1 MRTKKGQKPMLK
13 QLLRT
18 KPILEH
24 SANCTNGTG
33 LKKCLTAFDLALLGV
48 GCAIGTGIFVL
59 TGIAAATQSGPAVVI
74 SFIIAGVASGFAAL
88 AYAELAASVGGSGSA
103 YGYSYVAFGE
113 FIAWVMGWIL
123 LLEYGVGAAAVA
135 NGWAGYFVN
144 TLANF
149 NLHLP
154 EALTKAPMVGGLIN
168 LPAFAI
174 IWVLTILLII
184 GVKESARFNNII
196 VVIKL
201 STIAIFITLASL
213 HLNTDNWQ
221 PYMPFGWFTSL
232 ENGKNIGILAGAS
245 LVFFAYFGFDAVST
259 AAEEAKNPQRDLPI
273 GLIASLIFC
282 TLIYIIVSA
291 LLTGIVPYT
300 ELNVPSPVAF
310 ALTQIGYTWAS
321 TLVATGVLAGL
332 ITVLLVLLYG
342 LTRILFAMSRDGLI
356 PAIFS
361 EVNPDRQTPTKII
374 LMCGLVVSIVA
385 GFIPLGELAET
396 VNIGTLAS
404 FIMVCV
410 GVIVLRIRQPNL
422 PRPFKN
428 PWNPLIPALGIL
440 SCGALMAFLPAATWI
455 RFGIWI
461 VVGIVFYFIYSMH
474 HSNLNKNQK

>member
-1 MRTKKGQKPMLK
+1 MLK

-18 KPILEH
+18 KPIVEH
-24 SANCTNGTG
+24 GNSG
-33 LKKCLTAFDLALLGV
+33 LKKCLSAFDLALLGI

-59 TGIAAATQSGPAVVI
+59 TGIAAATQSGPAVVL
-74 SFIIAGVASGFAAL
+74 SFVFAGVASAFAAL
-88 AYAELAASVGGSGSA
+88 SYAELSSSIGGSGSA

-113 FIAWVMGWIL
+113 FVAWLMGWIL

-149 NLHLP
+149 NIFLP
-154 EALTKAPMVGGLIN
+154 VALTKAPMLGGLIN

-174 IWVLTILLII
+174 IWLLAILLII

-196 VVIKL
+196 VIVKL
-201 STIAIFITLASL
+201 STIAIFITLAAAHFNSA
-213 HLNTDNWQ
+213 NWH
-221 PYMPFGWFTSL
+221 PFMPFGWFSTL
-232 ENGKNIGILAGAS
+232 ENGKTVGVLAGAS

-273 GLIASLIFC
+273 GLLASLIFC
-282 TLIYIIVSA
+282 TVIYIIVSA

-300 ELNVPSPVAF
+300 HLNVPSPVAF
-310 ALTQIGYTWAS
+310 ALSEIGYTWSS
-321 TLVATGVLAGL
+321 TLVSTGVIAGL

-356 PAIFS
+356 PAMFS
-361 EVNPDRQTPTKII
+361 QVNPDRQTPTKVI
-374 LMCGLVVSIVA
+374 LMCGVVVSIVA

-410 GVIVLRIRQPNL
+410 GVIVLRIRQPDL
-422 PRPFKN
+422 KRPFKN
-428 PWNPLIPALGIL
+428 PWNPLIPVLGIL
-440 SCGALMAFLPAATWI
+440 SCGALISFLPATTWI
-455 RFGIWI
+455 RFLVWVIIGI
-461 VVGIVFYFIYSMH
+461 VVYFAYSMRRSKLH
-474 HSNLNKNQK
+474 QA

>member
-1 MRTKKGQKPMLK
+1 MLK
-13 QLLRT
+13 QMLRT
-18 KPILEH
+18 KPIVDH
-24 SANCTNGTG
+24 SGSG
-33 LKKCLTAFDLALLGV
+33 LKKCLTAFDLALLGI

-135 NGWAGYFVN
+135 NGWSGYFIG
-144 TLANF
+144 TLSNF
-149 NLHLP
+149 NIHLP
-154 EALTKAPMVGGLIN
+154 EALTKAPMVGGIIN

-174 IWVLTILLII
+174 IWTLTILLII

-201 STIAIFITLASL
+201 STIAIFIALSIG

-221 PYMPFGWFTSL
+221 PFMPFGWFSTM
-232 ENGKNIGILAGAS
+232 EDGKNIGVLAGAS

-273 GLIASLIFC
+273 GLLASLVFC
-282 TLIYIIVSA
+282 TIIYIIVSG
-291 LLTGIVPYT
+291 LLTGVVHYT
-300 ELNVPSPVAF
+300 ELNVASPVAF
-310 ALTQIGYTWAS
+310 ALSKIGYTWSS

-332 ITVLLVLLYG
+332 ITVLLVLMYG

-356 PAIFS
+356 SPIFS
-361 EVNPDRQTPTKII
+361 EVNPDRQTPTKVI
-374 LMCGLVVSIVA
+374 LMCGLIVSIVA

-404 FIMVCV
+404 FVMVCV
-410 GVIVLRIRQPNL
+410 GVLVLRLRQPNL
-422 PRPFKN
+422 HRPFKN
-428 PWNPLIPALGIL
+428 PWNPLIPVLGIL
-440 SCGALMAFLPAATWI
+440 SCGALMAFLPTSTWI
-455 RFGIWI
+455 RFGVWI
-461 VVGIVFYFIYSMH
+461 VIGIGVYFLYSVR
-474 HSNLNKNQK
+474 HSKLR

>member
-1 MRTKKGQKPMLK
+1 MHK

-18 KPILEH
+18 KPIVPH
-24 SANCTNGTG
+24 ADTG
-33 LKKCLTAFDLALLGV
+33 LKKCLTAFDLALLGI

-59 TGIAAATQSGPAVVI
+59 TGIAAATQSGPAVVL

-135 NGWAGYFVN
+135 NGWGGYLVN
-144 TLANF
+144 TLSNF
-149 NLHLP
+149 NVFLP
-154 EALTKAPMVGGLIN
+154 ESLTKAPMVGGLIN
-168 LPAFAI
+168 LPAFSI
-174 IWVLTILLII
+174 IWVLTILLMI

-201 STIAIFITLASL
+201 STIAIFIALASM
-213 HLNTDNWQ
+213 HLNTENWH
-221 PYMPFGWFTSL
+221 PFMPFGWFSTL
-232 ENGKNIGILAGAS
+232 EDGKNVGVLAGAS

-273 GLIASLIFC
+273 GLLASLAFC
-282 TLIYIIVSA
+282 TVIYIIVSA

-300 ELNVPSPVAF
+300 ELNVSSPVAF
-310 ALTQIGYTWAS
+310 ALTRIGYTWAS

-342 LTRILFAMSRDGLI
+342 LTRILFSMSRDGLI
-356 PAIFS
+356 SPVFS
-361 EVNPDRQTPTKII
+361 QINPDRQTPTKII
-374 LMCGLVVSIVA
+374 LMCGAVVSIVA

-404 FIMVCV
+404 FVMVCV
-410 GVIVLRIRQPNL
+410 GVIVLRKRQPHL
-422 PRPFKN
+422 KRPFKN

-440 SCGALMAFLPAATWI
+440 SCGALMTFLPAATWM

-461 VVGIVFYFIYSMH
+461 LVGVVIYFVYSMH
-474 HSNLNKNQK
+474 HSKLKHKS

>member
-1 MRTKKGQKPMLK
+1 MRKK
-13 QLLRT
+13 LLRT
-18 KPILEH
+18 KAIVDH
-24 SANCTNGTG
+24 STNTG
-33 LKKCLTAFDLALLGV
+33 LKKCLTAFDLALLGI

-59 TGIAAATQSGPAVVI
+59 TGLAAATQSGPAVVL

-88 AYAELAASVGGSGSA
+88 SYAELASSIGGSGSA

-135 NGWAGYFVN
+135 NGWAGYFIN
-144 TLANF
+144 TLGNF
-149 NLHLP
+149 NIYLP
-154 EALTKAPMVGGLIN
+154 EALTKAPMMGGVIN

-174 IWVLTILLII
+174 IWTLTILLMI

-196 VVIKL
+196 VIIKL
-201 STIAIFITLASL
+201 STIAIFITLASM
-213 HLNTDNWQ
+213 HLNTNNWH
-221 PYMPFGWFTSL
+221 PFMPFGWFSTL
-232 ENGKNIGILAGAS
+232 ADGKNIGVLAGAS

-273 GLIASLIFC
+273 GLIASLTFC
-282 TLIYIIVSA
+282 TIIYIIVSA

-300 ELNVPSPVAF
+300 ELNVSSPVAF
-310 ALTQIGYTWAS
+310 ALTKIGYTWAS

-356 PAIFS
+356 SPIFS

-374 LMCGLVVSIVA
+374 LMCGAVVSIVA

-410 GVIVLRIRQPNL
+410 GVIALRKRQPNL
-422 PRPFKN
+422 KRPFKN
-428 PWNPLIPALGIL
+428 PWNPLIPVLGIL
-440 SCGALMAFLPAATWI
+440 SCGALMTFLPAVTWM

-461 VVGIVFYFIYSMH
+461 LIGVVIYFVYSMH
-474 HSNLNKNQK
+474 HSKLNEK

>member
-1 MRTKKGQKPMLK
+1 MHKK
-13 QLLRT
+13 LLRT
-18 KPILEH
+18 KAIVDH
-24 SANCTNGTG
+24 STNTG
-33 LKKCLTAFDLALLGV
+33 LKKCLTAFDLALLGI

-59 TGIAAATQSGPAVVI
+59 TGIAAATQSGPAVVL
-74 SFIIAGVASGFAAL
+74 SFIIAGVASAFAAL
-88 AYAELAASVGGSGSA
+88 SYAELSSSIGGSGSA

-149 NLHLP
+149 NIYLP
-154 EALTKAPMVGGLIN
+154 EALTKAPILGGLIN

-174 IWVLTILLII
+174 IWVLTILLMI

-196 VVIKL
+196 VIIKL
-201 STIAIFITLASL
+201 STIAIFITLASM
-213 HLNTDNWQ
+213 HLNTNNWH
-221 PYMPFGWFTSL
+221 PFMPFGWFSML
-232 ENGKNIGILAGAS
+232 ENGKNIGVLAGAS

-273 GLIASLIFC
+273 GLIASLTFC
-282 TLIYIIVSA
+282 TIIYIIVSA

-300 ELNVPSPVAF
+300 ELNVSSPVAF
-310 ALTQIGYTWAS
+310 ALTKIGYTWAS

-356 PAIFS
+356 SPIFS

-374 LMCGLVVSIVA
+374 LMCGAVVSIVA

-410 GVIVLRIRQPNL
+410 GVMVMRKRQPHL
-422 PRPFKN
+422 KRPFKN
-428 PWNPLIPALGIL
+428 PWNPLIPVLGIM
-440 SCGALMAFLPAATWI
+440 SCGALMTFLPAVTWM

-461 VVGIVFYFIYSMH
+461 LIGVVIYFIYSMH
-474 HSNLNKNQK
+474 HSKLNK

>member
-1 MRTKKGQKPMLK
+1 MLNK
-13 QLLRT
+13 LLRT
-18 KPILEH
+18 KHITPH
-24 SANCTNGTG
+24 GSSG
-33 LKKCLTAFDLALLGV
+33 LKKCLSAFDLALLGI

-59 TGIAAATQSGPAVVI
+59 TGSAAATQSGPAVVL
-74 SFIIAGVASGFAAL
+74 SFIFAGIASGFAAL

-113 FIAWVMGWIL
+113 FMAWLMGWIL

-149 NLHLP
+149 NIYLP
-154 EALTKAPMVGGLIN
+154 EAFTKAPMQGGTIN

-174 IWVLTILLII
+174 IWVLTALLAV
-184 GVKESARFNNII
+184 GVKESARVNNII
-196 VVIKL
+196 VAIKL
-201 STIAIFITLASL
+201 STIAIFIALAIG

-221 PYMPFGWFTSL
+221 PFIPFGWFDTL
-232 ENGKNIGILAGAS
+232 ENGKNIGVLAGAS

-259 AAEEAKNPQRDLPI
+259 AAEECKNPQRDLPI
-273 GLIASLIFC
+273 GLLASLAFC
-282 TLIYIIVSA
+282 TTVYIIVSG

-300 ELNVPSPVAF
+300 ELNTASPVAY
-310 ALTQIGYTWAS
+310 ALTKLGYTWAS

-342 LTRILFAMSRDGLI
+342 LTRILFAMSSDGLI
-356 PAIFS
+356 SPIFS
-361 EVNPDRQTPTKII
+361 KVNPDRQSPTNII
-374 LMCGLVVSIVA
+374 LMCGAVVSVVA

-404 FIMVCV
+404 FVMVCV
-410 GVIVLRIRQPNL
+410 GVIVLRKRHPNL

-428 PWNPLIPALGIL
+428 PWGPVIPVLGIL
-440 SCGALMAFLPAATWI
+440 SCSALMSFLPASTWH
-455 RFGIWI
+455 RFLWWI
-461 VVGIVFYFIYSMH
+461 AVGIVFYFLYSFK
-474 HSNLNKNQK
+474 HSKLNR

>member
-1 MRTKKGQKPMLK
+1 MHKK
-13 QLLRT
+13 LLRT
-18 KPILEH
+18 KSIVGHGQTE
-24 SANCTNGTG
+24 
-33 LKKCLTAFDLALLGV
+33 LKKCLTAFDLALLGI

-59 TGIAAATQSGPAVVI
+59 TGIAAATQSGPAVVL
-74 SFIIAGVASGFAAL
+74 SFIIAAVASAFAAL
-88 AYAELAASVGGSGSA
+88 SYAELAASVGGSGSA

-135 NGWAGYFVN
+135 NGWSGYFIN
-144 TLANF
+144 TLS
-149 NLHLP
+149 NLNIAFP
-154 EALTKAPMVGGLIN
+154 VAFTKAPMLGGLIN

-174 IWVLTILLII
+174 IWLLTILLMV

-196 VVIKL
+196 VIIKL
-201 STIAIFITLASL
+201 STIAIFIALASL
-213 HLNTDNWQ
+213 HLNTANWH
-221 PYMPFGWFTSL
+221 PFMPFGWFSTL
-232 ENGKNIGILAGAS
+232 EDGKNIGVLAGAS

-282 TLIYIIVSA
+282 TIIYIIVSA
-291 LLTGIVPYT
+291 LLTGIVPYN

-310 ALTQIGYTWAS
+310 ALSKIGYTWAS

-342 LTRILFAMSRDGLI
+342 LTRILFSMSRDGLI
-356 PAIFS
+356 SPVFS
-361 EVNPDRQTPTKII
+361 QVNPDRQTPSKII
-374 LMCGLVVSIVA
+374 LMCGAIVSIVA

-404 FIMVCV
+404 FVMVCV
-410 GVIVLRIRQPNL
+410 GVIVLRKRHPQL
-422 PRPFKN
+422 KRPFKN
-428 PWNPLIPALGIL
+428 PWNPVIPTLGIL
-440 SCGALMAFLPAATWI
+440 SCSALMTFLPAVTWM

-461 VVGIVFYFIYSMH
+461 LIGVVVYFVYSMH
-474 HSNLNKNQK
+474 HSKLN

>member
-1 MRTKKGQKPMLK
+1 MHKR
-13 QLLRT
+13 LLRT
-18 KPILEH
+18 KPIVEH
-24 SANCTNGTG
+24 SNSG
-33 LKKCLTAFDLALLGV
+33 LKKCLSAFDLALLGI

-59 TGIAAATQSGPAVVI
+59 TGIAAATQSGPAVVL
-74 SFIIAGVASGFAAL
+74 SFIIAGVASAFAAL
-88 AYAELAASVGGSGSA
+88 SYAELAASIGGSGSA

-135 NGWAGYFVN
+135 NGWAGYFIN

-149 NLHLP
+149 NIHLP
-154 EALTKAPMVGGLIN
+154 EALTKAPMLGGFIN

-174 IWVLTILLII
+174 IWVLTILLMI

-196 VVIKL
+196 VLIKL
-201 STIAIFITLASL
+201 STIAIFIALASM
-213 HLNTDNWQ
+213 HLNTANWH
-221 PYMPFGWFTSL
+221 PFMPFGWFSTL
-232 ENGKNIGILAGAS
+232 ENGKNVGVLAGAS

-273 GLIASLIFC
+273 GLIVSLSFC
-282 TLIYIIVSA
+282 TIIYIIVSA

-300 ELNVPSPVAF
+300 ALNVSSPVAF
-310 ALTQIGYTWAS
+310 ALKEIGYTWAS

-356 PAIFS
+356 PPIFS
-361 EVNPDRQTPTKII
+361 QVNPDRQTPTKII
-374 LMCGLVVSIVA
+374 LMCGAVVSIVA

-410 GVIVLRIRQPNL
+410 GVIVLRKRQPL
-422 PRPFKN
+422 LKRPFKN
-428 PWNPLIPALGIL
+428 PWNPLIPVLGIL
-440 SCGALMAFLPAATWI
+440 SCGALMTFLPAVTWM

-461 VVGIVFYFIYSMH
+461 LIGVVIYFVYSMH
-474 HSNLNKNQK
+474 HSKLNN

>member
-1 MRTKKGQKPMLK
+1 MLQ

-18 KPILEH
+18 KPVIAH
-24 SANCTNGTG
+24 SDSG
-33 LKKCLTAFDLALLGV
+33 LKKCLTAFDLALLGI

-135 NGWAGYFVN
+135 NGWAGYFIG

-149 NLHLP
+149 NVHLP

-174 IWVLTILLII
+174 IWILTILLIV

-201 STIAIFITLASL
+201 STIAIFITLASA

-221 PYMPFGWFTSL
+221 PFMPYGWFTSL
-232 ENGKNIGILAGAS
+232 DNGKNIGILAGAS

-273 GLIASLIFC
+273 GLLASLVFC
-282 TLIYIIVSA
+282 TIIYIVVSG
-291 LLTGIVPYT
+291 LLTGVVHYS
-300 ELNVPSPVAF
+300 ELNVASPVAF
-310 ALTQIGYTWAS
+310 ALTKIGYTWSS

-332 ITVLLVLLYG
+332 ITVLLVLMYG

-356 PAIFS
+356 SPIFS
-361 EVNPDRQTPTKII
+361 EVNPDRQTPTKVI
-374 LMCGLVVSIVA
+374 LMCGLIVSIVA

-404 FIMVCV
+404 FVMVCV
-410 GVIVLRIRQPNL
+410 GVIVLRIRQPEL
-422 PRPFKN
+422 KRPFKN
-428 PWNPLIPALGIL
+428 PWNPLIPVLGIL
-440 SCGALMAFLPAATWI
+440 SCGALMSFLPHATWV
-455 RFGIWI
+455 RFGVWV
-461 VVGIVFYFIYSMH
+461 VVGIAVYFLYSVH
-474 HSNLNKNQK
+474 HSKLKKHHSPVI

>member
-1 MRTKKGQKPMLK
+1 MLQ

-18 KPILEH
+18 KSVVPH
-24 SANCTNGTG
+24 GSSG
-33 LKKCLTAFDLALLGV
+33 LKKCLTAFDLALLGI

-59 TGIAAATQSGPAVVI
+59 TGLAAATQSGPAVVL
-74 SFIIAGVASGFAAL
+74 SFIFAGIASGFAAL
-88 AYAELAASVGGSGSA
+88 SYAELAASIGGSGSA

-135 NGWAGYFVN
+135 NGWAGYFIT

-149 NLHLP
+149 NMHLP
-154 EALTKAPMVGGLIN
+154 EALTKAPMMGGTIN
-168 LPAFAI
+168 LPAFSI
-174 IWVLTILLII
+174 IWILTALLIL
-184 GVKESARFNNII
+184 GVKESARVNNII

-201 STIAIFITLASL
+201 TTIAIFIALAIG
-213 HLNTDNWQ
+213 HLNTANWH
-221 PYMPFGWFTSL
+221 PFMPFGWFSTL
-232 ENGKNIGILAGAS
+232 DNGKNIGVLAGAS

-259 AAEEAKNPQRDLPI
+259 AAEECKNPQRDLPI
-273 GLIASLIFC
+273 GLLASLAFC
-282 TLIYIIVSA
+282 TIVYIIVSG

-300 ELNVPSPVAF
+300 ELNTTSPVAY
-310 ALTQIGYTWAS
+310 ALTKLGYTWAS

-356 PAIFS
+356 SPIFS
-361 EVNPDRQTPTKII
+361 TINPDRQTPTRII
-374 LMCGLVVSIVA
+374 LMCGALVSLVA

-404 FIMVCV
+404 FVMVCV

-428 PWNPLIPALGIL
+428 PWNPVIPTLGIV
-440 SCGALMAFLPAATWI
+440 SCGALMTFLPASTWH
-455 RFGIWI
+455 RFLLWI
-461 VVGIVFYFIYSMH
+461 IVGVVFYFVYSFK
-474 HSNLNKNQK
+474 HSKLNK

>member
-1 MRTKKGQKPMLK
+1 MLK
-13 QLLRT
+13 QMLRT
-18 KPILEH
+18 KPIVDH
-24 SANCTNGTG
+24 SGSG
-33 LKKCLTAFDLALLGV
+33 LKKCLTAFDLALLGI

-59 TGIAAATQSGPAVVI
+59 TGIAAATQSGPAVII

-135 NGWAGYFVN
+135 NGWSGYFTG

-149 NLHLP
+149 NIYLP
-154 EALTKAPMVGGLIN
+154 EALTKAPMVGGIIN

-174 IWVLTILLII
+174 IWTLTILLIV

-201 STIAIFITLASL
+201 STIAIFIALSIG

-221 PYMPFGWFTSL
+221 PFMPFGWFSTM
-232 ENGKNIGILAGAS
+232 EDGKNIGILAGAS

-273 GLIASLIFC
+273 GLLASLIFC
-282 TLIYIIVSA
+282 TIIYIIVSG
-291 LLTGIVPYT
+291 LLTGVVHYT
-300 ELNVPSPVAF
+300 ELNVASPVAF
-310 ALTQIGYTWAS
+310 ALSKIGYTWSS

-332 ITVLLVLLYG
+332 ITVLLVLMYG

-356 PAIFS
+356 SPIFS
-361 EVNPDRQTPTKII
+361 EVNPDRQTPTKVI
-374 LMCGLVVSIVA
+374 LMCGLIVSIVA

-404 FIMVCV
+404 FVMVCV
-410 GVIVLRIRQPNL
+410 GVLVLRIRQPNL
-422 PRPFKN
+422 HRPFKN
-428 PWNPLIPALGIL
+428 PWNPLIPVLGIL
-440 SCGALMAFLPAATWI
+440 SCGALMAFLPTSTWI
-455 RFGIWI
+455 RFGVWI
-461 VVGIVFYFIYSMH
+461 MFGIGVYFLYSIR
-474 HSNLNKNQK
+474 HSKLR

>member
-1 MRTKKGQKPMLK
+1 MHKR
-13 QLLRT
+13 LLRT
-18 KPILEH
+18 KPIVEH
-24 SANCTNGTG
+24 SNSG
-33 LKKCLTAFDLALLGV
+33 LKKCLSAFDLALLGI

-59 TGIAAATQSGPAVVI
+59 TGIAAATQSGPAVVL
-74 SFIIAGVASGFAAL
+74 SFIIAGVASAFAAL
-88 AYAELAASVGGSGSA
+88 SYAELAASIGGSGSA

-135 NGWAGYFVN
+135 NGWAGYFIN

-149 NLHLP
+149 NIFLP
-154 EALTKAPMVGGLIN
+154 EALTKAPILGGFIN

-174 IWVLTILLII
+174 IWVLTILLMI

-196 VVIKL
+196 VIIKL
-201 STIAIFITLASL
+201 TTIAIFIALASM
-213 HLNTDNWQ
+213 HLNTANWH
-221 PYMPFGWFTSL
+221 PFMPFGWFSTL
-232 ENGKNIGILAGAS
+232 ENGKNVGVLAGAS

-273 GLIASLIFC
+273 GLIVSLSFC
-282 TLIYIIVSA
+282 TIIYIIVSA

-300 ELNVPSPVAF
+300 ALNVSSPVAF
-310 ALTQIGYTWAS
+310 ALKEIGYTWAS

-356 PAIFS
+356 PPIFS
-361 EVNPDRQTPTKII
+361 QINPDRKTPTKII
-374 LMCGLVVSIVA
+374 LMCGAVVSIVA

-410 GVIVLRIRQPNL
+410 GVIVLRKRQPTL
-422 PRPFKN
+422 KRPFKN
-428 PWNPLIPALGIL
+428 PWNPLIPVLGIL
-440 SCGALMAFLPAATWI
+440 SCGALMTFLPAVTWM

-461 VVGIVFYFIYSMH
+461 LIGVVIYFMYSMH
-474 HSNLNKNQK
+474 HSKLNK

>member
-1 MRTKKGQKPMLK
+1 MLK

-18 KPILEH
+18 KPILEY
-24 SANCTNGTG
+24 SNSG
-33 LKKCLTAFDLALLGV
+33 LKKCLTAFDLALLGI

-59 TGIAAATQSGPAVVI
+59 TGIAAATQSGPAVVL
-74 SFIIAGVASGFAAL
+74 SFVIAGIASAFAAL

-135 NGWAGYFVN
+135 NGWAGYFIN

-149 NLHLP
+149 NIHLP
-154 EALTKAPMVGGLIN
+154 VALTRAPMLGGLIN

-174 IWVLTILLII
+174 IWVLTILLMI
-184 GVKESARFNNII
+184 GVKESARFNSII

-201 STIAIFITLASL
+201 STIAIFIALASM
-213 HLNTDNWQ
+213 HLNSDNWQ
-221 PYMPFGWFTSL
+221 PFMPFGWFSTL
-232 ENGKNIGILAGAS
+232 ENGKNVGVLAGAS

-273 GLIASLIFC
+273 GLIASLTFC
-282 TLIYIIVSA
+282 TVIYIIVSA

-300 ELNVPSPVAF
+300 ELNVSSPVAF
-310 ALTQIGYTWAS
+310 ALTKIGYTWAS

-356 PAIFS
+356 PPIFS
-361 EVNPDRQTPTKII
+361 QVNPDRQTPTKII
-374 LMCGLVVSIVA
+374 LMCGLIVSIVA

-404 FIMVCV
+404 FVMVCV
-410 GVIVLRIRQPNL
+410 GVIVLRIRHPNL
-422 PRPFKN
+422 KRPFKN
-428 PWNPLIPALGIL
+428 PWNPLIPVLGII
-440 SCGALMAFLPAATWI
+440 SCGALMTFLPASTWM
-455 RFGIWI
+455 RFGMWI
-461 VVGIVFYFIYSMH
+461 VVGIIFYFVYSIR
-474 HSNLNKNQK
+474 HSKLKAD

>member
-1 MRTKKGQKPMLK
+1 MLK

-18 KPILEH
+18 KPIVDH
-24 SANCTNGTG
+24 SNSG
-33 LKKCLTAFDLALLGV
+33 LKKCLTAFDLALLGI

-135 NGWAGYFVN
+135 NGWSGYFTG

-154 EALTKAPMVGGLIN
+154 DALTKAPMVGGIIN

-174 IWVLTILLII
+174 IWTLTILLII

-201 STIAIFITLASL
+201 STIAIFIALSIG

-221 PYMPFGWFTSL
+221 PFMPYGWFSTL
-232 ENGKNIGILAGAS
+232 EDGKNIGVLAGAS

-259 AAEEAKNPQRDLPI
+259 AAEEARNPQRDLPI
-273 GLIASLIFC
+273 GLLASLTFC
-282 TLIYIIVSA
+282 TIVYIIVSG
-291 LLTGIVPYT
+291 LLTGIVHYT

-310 ALTQIGYTWAS
+310 ALSKIGYNWSS

-332 ITVLLVLLYG
+332 ITVLLVLMYG

-356 PAIFS
+356 SPIFS
-361 EVNPDRQTPTKII
+361 EVNPDRQTPTKVI
-374 LMCGLVVSIVA
+374 LMCGLIVSIVA

-404 FIMVCV
+404 FVMVCV
-410 GVIVLRIRQPNL
+410 GVLVLRIRQPNL
-422 PRPFKN
+422 ARPFKN
-428 PWNPLIPALGIL
+428 PWNPLIPVLGIL
-440 SCGALMAFLPAATWI
+440 SCGALMAFLPVSTWI
-455 RFGIWI
+455 RFGVWI
-461 VVGIVFYFIYSMH
+461 LIGIGVYFLYSMH
-474 HSNLNKNQK
+474 HSKLRT